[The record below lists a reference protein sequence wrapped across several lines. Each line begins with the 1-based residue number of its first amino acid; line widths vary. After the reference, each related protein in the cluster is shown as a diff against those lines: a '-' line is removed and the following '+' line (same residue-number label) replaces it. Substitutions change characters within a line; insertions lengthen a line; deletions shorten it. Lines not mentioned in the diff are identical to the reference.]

1 METKSLSAGA
11 TLALAVALWAA
22 PALAQDYP
30 TKPVRIVVTFPP
42 GGSSDVTARALSV
55 PLQKNLGQAVV
66 VDNKPGAG
74 GTIAASEIFRAAPDG
89 YNLLLSNTTPISL
102 APFML
107 SPQPYN
113 SIKGFTHVALVATVP
128 DVVMAHPSVPAK
140 TMAELMEW
148 VKAQGKKVFYGSGGV
163 GSIGHILGETFKKET
178 GLNIE
183 HVGYKG
189 SAPMIT
195 DLIAGRLSFSFD
207 TLPQNVPHIKAEK
220 LRPLAVTSRTRSHV
234 APDIPT
240 VIEAKMPY
248 LLAENFIGVS
258 APAQLP
264 PAVLSKLHA
273 AIQTSLDDPALVS
286 RLNDLGLTVRK
297 MSQAEFADVRA
308 AAGAGLGG
316 TRESIGRE
324 IRARC
329 FHGFRPALHL
339 LLDEVGE
346 LGLRHFPHRQAEVVE
361 PGDKLRDR
369 RARPGS
375 LRAACFTHRQ
385 PAS

>member
-1 METKSLSAGA
+1 MKTKILSVCAILSFTA
-11 TLALAVALWAA
+11 ALWPA
-22 PALAQDYP
+22 PLVAQDYP

-74 GTIAASEIFRAAPDG
+74 GTIAATEVFRAAPDG
-89 YNLLLSNTTPISL
+89 YNLLMSNTTPISL

-107 SPQPYN
+107 DPQPYD
-113 SIKGFTHVALVATVP
+113 SLKGFTHVALVATVP
-128 DVVMAHPSVPAK
+128 DVIMAHPSVPAK
-140 TMAELMEW
+140 NLAELVSW
-148 VKAQGKKVFYGSGGV
+148 IKAQNKKIFYGSGGV

-220 LRPLAVTSRTRSHV
+220 LRPLAVTSRARSHV

-240 VIEAKMPY
+240 VIEAGMPY

-258 APAQLP
+258 APAGLP
-264 PAVLSKLHA
+264 PAVLAKLHA
-273 AIQTSLDDPALVS
+273 AIQTSLDDPQLVA

-297 MSQAEFADVRA
+297 MSQAEFADFVQQQVQGWA
-308 AAGAGLGG
+308 EPVKASGA
-316 TRESIGRE
+316 
-324 IRARC
+324 
-329 FHGFRPALHL
+329 
-339 LLDEVGE
+339 
-346 LGLRHFPHRQAEVVE
+346 
-361 PGDKLRDR
+361 KLN
-369 RARPGS
+369 
-375 LRAACFTHRQ
+375 
-385 PAS
+385 

>member
-1 METKSLSAGA
+1 MKTKILSVCAMLSFTA
-11 TLALAVALWAA
+11 ALGPA
-22 PALAQDYP
+22 PLFAQDYP
-30 TKPVRIVVTFPP
+30 NKPVRIVVTFPP

-74 GTIAASEIFRAAPDG
+74 GTIAATEIFRAGPDG
-89 YNLLLSNTTPISL
+89 YNLLMSNTTPISL

-107 SPQPYN
+107 DPQPYD
-113 SIKGFTHVALVATVP
+113 SVKGFTHVALVATVP
-128 DVVMAHPSVPAK
+128 DVVMVHPSVPAK
-140 TMAELMEW
+140 NLEELAAW
-148 VKAQGKKVFYGSGGV
+148 IKAQNKKIFYGSGGV
-163 GSIGHILGETFKKET
+163 GSIGHILGETFKKQT

-220 LRPLAVTSRTRSHV
+220 LRPLAVTSRARSHV

-240 VIEAKMPY
+240 VIEAGLPY

-258 APAQLP
+258 APAGLP
-264 PAVLSKLHA
+264 PAVLTKLHA
-273 AIQTSLDDPALVS
+273 AIQTSLDDPQLVA

-297 MSQAEFADVRA
+297 MSQAEFAEFVQQQVQGWA
-308 AAGAGLGG
+308 EPVKASGA
-316 TRESIGRE
+316 
-324 IRARC
+324 
-329 FHGFRPALHL
+329 
-339 LLDEVGE
+339 
-346 LGLRHFPHRQAEVVE
+346 
-361 PGDKLRDR
+361 KLN
-369 RARPGS
+369 
-375 LRAACFTHRQ
+375 
-385 PAS
+385 

>member
-89 YNLLLSNTTPISL
+89 YNLLMSNTTPISL

-107 SPQPYN
+107 SPQPYD

-140 TMAELMEW
+140 TMAELIEW
-148 VKAQGKKVFYGSGGV
+148 VKGQGKKVFYGSGGV

-297 MSQAEFADVRA
+297 MSQAEFAAFVQQQVQGWA
-308 AAGAGLGG
+308 EPVKASGA
-316 TRESIGRE
+316 
-324 IRARC
+324 
-329 FHGFRPALHL
+329 
-339 LLDEVGE
+339 
-346 LGLRHFPHRQAEVVE
+346 
-361 PGDKLRDR
+361 KLN
-369 RARPGS
+369 
-375 LRAACFTHRQ
+375 
-385 PAS
+385 

>member
-1 METKSLSAGA
+1 MASVPPWMSADTFEYVLQFTEAHEGETNFMYNNWPAKSPTKDVTVGVGLSLRSENDAVRSDIIRLFKRKSDNEPASPEDMRAEFRRVNDTQRIGGNLYTAFRDPSPLYIPKSLMRPNLRENMLTFWDQRGSSANFPDFPTIPA
-11 TLALAVALWAA
+11 QAQVALMSYNYGARISRA
-22 PALAQDYP
+22 PKMCKAI
-30 TKPVRIVVTFPP
+30 K
-42 GGSSDVTARALSV
+42 
-55 PLQKNLGQAVV
+55 
-66 VDNKPGAG
+66 
-74 GTIAASEIFRAAPDG
+74 DG
-89 YNLLLSNTTPISL
+89 
-102 APFML
+102 
-107 SPQPYN
+107 
-113 SIKGFTHVALVATVP
+113 
-128 DVVMAHPSVPAK
+128 
-140 TMAELMEW
+140 
-148 VKAQGKKVFYGSGGV
+148 

-297 MSQAEFADVRA
+297 MSQAEFAAFVQQQVQGWA
-308 AAGAGLGG
+308 EPVKASGA
-316 TRESIGRE
+316 
-324 IRARC
+324 
-329 FHGFRPALHL
+329 
-339 LLDEVGE
+339 
-346 LGLRHFPHRQAEVVE
+346 
-361 PGDKLRDR
+361 KLN
-369 RARPGS
+369 
-375 LRAACFTHRQ
+375 
-385 PAS
+385 

>member
-1 METKSLSAGA
+1 MKTKSLSAGA
-11 TLALAVALWAA
+11 MLALAVALWAA

-89 YNLLLSNTTPISL
+89 YNLLMSNTTPISL

-107 SPQPYN
+107 SPQPYD

-140 TMAELMEW
+140 TMAELIEW
-148 VKAQGKKVFYGSGGV
+148 VKGQGKKVFYGSGGV

-297 MSQAEFADVRA
+297 MSQAEFAAFVQQQVQGWA
-308 AAGAGLGG
+308 EPVKASGA
-316 TRESIGRE
+316 
-324 IRARC
+324 
-329 FHGFRPALHL
+329 
-339 LLDEVGE
+339 
-346 LGLRHFPHRQAEVVE
+346 
-361 PGDKLRDR
+361 KLN
-369 RARPGS
+369 
-375 LRAACFTHRQ
+375 
-385 PAS
+385 